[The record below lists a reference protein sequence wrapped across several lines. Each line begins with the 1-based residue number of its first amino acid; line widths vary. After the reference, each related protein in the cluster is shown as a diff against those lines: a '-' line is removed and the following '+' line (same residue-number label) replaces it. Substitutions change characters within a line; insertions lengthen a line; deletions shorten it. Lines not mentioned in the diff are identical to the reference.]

1 MTSTRREL
9 ADQMMKELLLTNW
22 YVLDAVLKVSE
33 LLIRNDFVDEG
44 FDYAVR
50 YEKALSEVSGPDLM
64 PEGEVFRRLSRALG
78 SKGYSHKLIPL
89 LQDFVERL
97 LRSDARADDSVIE
110 FGDLLADL
118 LSKDDRQKEAEEIR
132 QKLKTLYGDRGSDPR
147 YRRRY

>member
-1 MTSTRREL
+1 
-9 ADQMMKELLLTNW
+9 MKELLLTNW

-44 FDYAVR
+44 FDYAIR

-78 SKGYSHKLIPL
+78 SKGYSHKLILL

-97 LRSDARADDSVIE
+97 LRSDARVDDSVIE
-110 FGDLLADL
+110 FGGLLADL

-147 YRRRY
+147 YRRHY

>member
-1 MTSTRREL
+1 
-9 ADQMMKELLLTNW
+9 MKELLLTNW

>member
-1 MTSTRREL
+1 
-9 ADQMMKELLLTNW
+9 MMKELLLTNW

-110 FGDLLADL
+110 FGGLLADL

>member
-1 MTSTRREL
+1 
-9 ADQMMKELLLTNW
+9 MMKELLLTNW